1 MRNNT
6 PKTERYR
13 AESCLS
19 TCWAACGPTLS
30 SRSECR
36 ELPTRG
42 ECAYAQRRLRQA
54 SRPTG
59 ASSRARVLHQRL
71 WLPRASTP
79 LHPRQRRLL
88 GSELLV
94 VATCV
99 WPFSSNAT
107 NAITAH
113 RLRCRTVGRARDS
126 CAQPAHQRDQN
137 VVLKSNIQSLA
148 DARACASVEVTKSIS
163 ESLVAAWDCQQAT
176 HGLAHSVIA
185 CLVLRRTQKI
195 AKWRESTG

>member
-42 ECAYAQRRLRQA
+42 ECAYAQSRLRQA

-59 ASSRARVLHQRL
+59 ASSRARECCTSASGFHAQALPCIPVSDACLAL
-71 WLPRASTP
+71 SSSLSPRAYGRSRVTP
-79 LHPRQRRLL
+79 PKPSQRTGYGAGLLAVPVTRAPSRRISETRPERSAEKQHPVSGRR
-88 GSELLV
+88 SRV
-94 VATCV
+94 
-99 WPFSSNAT
+99 
-107 NAITAH
+107 
-113 RLRCRTVGRARDS
+113 RLRGG
-126 CAQPAHQRDQN
+126 H
-137 VVLKSNIQSLA
+137 
-148 DARACASVEVTKSIS
+148 
-163 ESLVAAWDCQQAT
+163 
-176 HGLAHSVIA
+176 
-185 CLVLRRTQKI
+185 
-195 AKWRESTG
+195 